1 MNLRPKFKIQN
12 FFKAL
17 SLSDLHVLLVDVVSQ
32 VGELSVTVRTGL
44 GLAGAGAGAA
54 PLPHHLH
61 LLSHQAAPNTADVV
75 VVVVDGS

>member
-1 MNLRPKFKIQN
+1 M
-12 FFKAL
+12 
-17 SLSDLHVLLVDVVSQ
+17 LLVDVVSQ

-54 PLPHHLH
+54 LPPLPHHLH
-61 LLSHQAAPNTADVV
+61 LLRHQAAPNTADVV

>member
-1 MNLRPKFKIQN
+1 MNLRPKFTIQN
-12 FFKAL
+12 VLKVL

-61 LLSHQAAPNTADVV
+61 LLRHQAAPHTADVV

>member
-1 MNLRPKFKIQN
+1 MNLRPKFKIQI
-12 FFKAL
+12 L
-17 SLSDLHVLLVDVVSQ
+17 SLTLSDLHVLLVDVVSQ

-61 LLSHQAAPNTADVV
+61 LLRHQAAPHTADVV
-75 VVVVDGS
+75 VVVVVDGS